1 MFNRETANRNLCF
14 LHEYSE
20 HQHLIME
27 INGGIVNTERNGKGW
42 LLDLYEDS
50 PDGVRL
56 WFIMDDGER
65 FSLRQNFP
73 VSFFIY
79 GSVKRLHD
87 CCLFLRRQ
95 PEVLRLSREMKK
107 DVFQKD
113 PLCVLQVDMTGPVV
127 QKACFQTLQ
136 REFPDMTWYNADI
149 SVQARHCAV
158 YESFPMAY
166 CSLHYTEDG
175 LLTDLQ
181 VLNSRWDMAVLLP
194 ILRVMELIPDRDPA
208 REEPRAVDVHLT
220 GKKLRIPLDDPA
232 EALTKLNKLTDA
244 FDPDIFLT
252 EWGDNWLIPKLL
264 EMRETTG
271 LPLNFNRDKERDIL
285 WKKETSYFSYGQ
297 IVYRAQEAH
306 LFGRCHIDKKNA
318 MMWKDYGFDGALEM
332 ARVTAMPIE
341 QASRVSPGS
350 GISAMQMITAIQ
362 HDVLVPEQKQ
372 QSEQIKSGLD
382 LIHFDRGGMIYQP
395 KPGLYTDI
403 AEIDFVSMYPA
414 IIINGNISPEVP
426 LPEGLQ
432 PAQEELGI
440 VPLTLKPLYEKRVKI
455 KQKLLNYPNKSV
467 PLAKSYAAR
476 ASALKWLLVVCFG
489 FLGYKNARFGRI
501 ESHEA
506 VTRGG
511 REALLIAKEAA
522 EEMGFEVLHMFVDAL
537 WLRKKGCVT
546 VADFQPVLD
555 EISRRTNMMIAMD
568 GIYNWLAF
576 LPSRSDEAVPVPNRY
591 FGTFRSGELK
601 MRGIEARRHDMPPW
615 IIETQRKALQCL
627 SLADDARDLPEY
639 LHKAFAILK
648 QALDD
653 LNTGRVPLKKLVL
666 TMRISREL
674 DAYKAP
680 TPSVRA
686 ALQLLKQTGKRL
698 SPGQKVRFL
707 YTTGKDSVHAWD
719 LPGPVSSD
727 EIDKTKYRLLFGRA
741 AGTILYPFGIDAK
754 EVEDWACGGL
764 QFKLI

>member
-1 MFNRETANRNLCF
+1 MET
-14 LHEYSE
+14 
-20 HQHLIME
+20 
-27 INGGIVNTERNGKGW
+27 GIKGKGW
-42 LLDLYEDS
+42 LLDLYEDGA
-50 PDGVRL
+50 DRIRL
-56 WFIMDDGER
+56 WFIMDDGSR
-65 FSLRQNFP
+65 ICLRQDFP
-73 VSFFIY
+73 VSFYIY
-79 GSVKRLHD
+79 GPAGRLHD
-87 CCLFLRRQ
+87 CCLFLKRQ
-95 PEVLRLSREMKK
+95 PGVLRLSRETKK
-107 DVFQKD
+107 DVFQPD
-113 PLCVLQVDMTGPVV
+113 LLCVLRVDMVGPDS
-127 QKACFQTLQ
+127 QKSCFQSVQ
-136 REFPDMTWYNADI
+136 RTFPDLTWYNADI
-149 SVQARHCAV
+149 SVQARHCAM
-158 YESFPMAY
+158 YESFPMALCELDY
-166 CSLHYTEDG
+166 DEDGTLHSLH
-175 LLTDLQ
+175 
-181 VLNSRWDMAVLLP
+181 VLNSRWDLPVLLP
-194 ILRVMELIPDRDPA
+194 VLKVMEMIPDRDPA
-208 REEPRAVDVHLT
+208 KAEPSAVDVYPD
-220 GKKLRIPLDDPA
+220 GKKIRVLLDDPA
-232 EALTKLNKLTDA
+232 EALEKINELTDA
-244 FDPDIFLT
+244 FDPDILLT

-264 EMRETTG
+264 EMSAGTG
-271 LPLNFNRDKERDIL
+271 IPLHFNRDPEKEVL

-306 LFGRCHIDKKNA
+306 LFGRCHIDRKNA

-341 QASRVSPGS
+341 HAARVSPGS
-350 GISAMQMITAIQ
+350 GISAMQMITAMQ

-372 QSEQIKSGLD
+372 QSEQIKNGLD
-382 LIHFDRGGMIYQP
+382 LIRFDRGGMIYQP

-414 IIINGNISPEVP
+414 IIINGNISPEIP
-426 LPEGLQ
+426 LPDGLE
-432 PAQEELGI
+432 PAQEEPGI

-455 KQKLLNYPNKSV
+455 KQKLLRYPDKEV

-522 EEMGFEVLHMFVDAL
+522 EDMGFEVLHMFVDAL
-537 WLRKKGCVT
+537 WLRKRGCVS

-555 EISRRTNMMIAMD
+555 EISRRTKMMIALD

-576 LPSRSDEAVPVPNRY
+576 LPSRSDDAVPVPNRY

-615 IIETQRKALQCL
+615 IVETQRKALKCL
-627 SLADDARDLPEY
+627 SLADDVRDLPKY
-639 LHKAFAILK
+639 LREAFSVFK

-653 LNTGRVPLKKLVL
+653 LNAGKVPLKELVV

-674 DAYKAP
+674 EAYRAP

-686 ALQLLKQTGKRL
+686 AQQLLDRTGKRL

-707 YTTGKDSVHAWD
+707 YTVGKEDVHAWE
-719 LPGPVSSD
+719 LPDPVLPED
-727 EIDKTKYRLLFGRA
+727 VDKAKYRLLFGRA

-764 QFKLI
+764 QFKLC

>member
-1 MFNRETANRNLCF
+1 M
-14 LHEYSE
+14 SE
-20 HQHLIME
+20 NEELSE
-27 INGGIVNTERNGKGW
+27 GISGNGW
-42 LLDLYEDS
+42 LLDLYEDAA
-50 PDGVRL
+50 DGIRL
-56 WFIMDDGER
+56 WFIMDNGKR
-65 FSLRQNFP
+65 ICLRQSLP
-73 VSFFIY
+73 VSFYIY
-79 GSVKRLHD
+79 GPCKRLHE
-87 CCLFLRRQ
+87 CCLFLRKQ
-95 PEVLRLSREMKK
+95 PGVLRLSRDEKK
-107 DVFQKD
+107 DVFQPE
-113 PLCVLQVDMTGPVV
+113 PLCVLRVDMHGPAT
-127 QKACFQTLQ
+127 QKACFQNVQ
-136 REFPDMTWYNADI
+136 RAFPDLTCYNADL
-149 SVQARHCAV
+149 SVQVRHAAQ

-166 CSLHYTEDG
+166 CALTYEEDG
-175 LLTDLQ
+175 LLESLQ
-181 VLNSRWDMAVLLP
+181 VLNSRWDLAVLLP
-194 ILRVMELIPDRDPA
+194 VLRKIELIPDQDPSKA
-208 REEPRAVDVHLT
+208 EPTAVDVHYD
-220 GKKLRIPLDDPA
+220 GKKKRVLLDDAA
-232 EALTKLNKLTDA
+232 EALTKLNEMIDRS
-244 FDPDIFLT
+244 DPDMILT

-264 EMRETTG
+264 EMSDAAG
-271 LPLNFNRDKERDIL
+271 IPLKLNRDPEKEVL

-318 MMWKDYGFDGALEM
+318 MMWKDYGLDGALEM

-341 QASRVSPGS
+341 YASRVSPGS

-372 QSEQIKSGLD
+372 QSEQVKNGLE
-382 LIHFDRGGMIYQP
+382 LIQFDRGGMIYQP

-414 IIINGNISPEVP
+414 IIINGNISPEIP
-426 LPEGLQ
+426 LPDGLE
-432 PAQEELGI
+432 PAQKELGI

-455 KQKLLNYPNKSV
+455 KQKLLRYPDKEV

-522 EEMGFEVLHMFVDAL
+522 EDMGFEVLHMFVDAL
-537 WLRKKGCVT
+537 WLRKKGCVS

-555 EISRRTNMMIAMD
+555 EISRRTNMMIALD

-615 IIETQRKALQCL
+615 IVETQKKALKCL
-627 SLADDARDLPEY
+627 SLAYDARDLPEY

-653 LNTGRVPLKKLVL
+653 LNQGRVPLKDLVL

-674 DAYKAP
+674 EAYRAP

-686 ALQLLKQTGKRL
+686 AQQLLERTGKRL
-698 SPGQKVRFL
+698 APGQKVRFL
-707 YTTGKDSVHAWD
+707 YTVGKEDVHAWE
-719 LPGPVSSD
+719 LPEPVSPESV
-727 EIDKTKYRLLFGRA
+727 DKAKYRLLFGRA
-741 AGTILYPFGIDAK
+741 AATILYPFGIDSK

-764 QFKLI
+764 QFAFDI

>member
-1 MFNRETANRNLCF
+1 MGFSA
-14 LHEYSE
+14 
-20 HQHLIME
+20 
-27 INGGIVNTERNGKGW
+27 KGW
-42 LLDLYEDS
+42 LLDLYEDAV
-50 PDGVRL
+50 DGVRL
-56 WFIMDDGER
+56 WFILDDGSR
-65 FSLRQNFP
+65 ICLHQQLP
-73 VSFFIY
+73 VTFY
-79 GSVKRLHD
+79 VHGPVCRLHE

-95 PEVLRLSREMKK
+95 PGVLHLSRETKK
-107 DVFQKD
+107 DVFQPD
-113 PLCVLQVDMTGPVV
+113 LLCVLRVDVDSPVS
-127 QKACFQTLQ
+127 QKACFQAVQ
-136 REFPDMTWYNADI
+136 RAFPDLTWYNADL
-149 SVQARHCAV
+149 SVQVRHAV
-158 YESFPMAY
+158 KYESFPMAWCELEY
-166 CSLHYTEDG
+166 ENDGTLTE
-175 LLTDLQ
+175 LR
-181 VLNSRWDMAVLLP
+181 VLNSRWDLPLLLP
-194 ILRVMELIPDRDPA
+194 VLQKLELSPDCDPGKA
-208 REEPRAVDVHLT
+208 EPGALVVCAE
-220 GKKLRIPLDDPA
+220 GKKLRILLDDPA
-232 EALTKLNKLTDA
+232 DVITRLNELTDRV
-244 FDPDIFLT
+244 DPDLVLT
-252 EWGDNWLIPKLL
+252 DWGDNWLIPKLL
-264 EMRETTG
+264 EMQDVSG
-271 LPLNFNRDKERDIL
+271 VPLHLNRDAEREIF

-306 LFGRCHIDKKNA
+306 LFGRCHIDRKNA
-318 MMWKDYGFDGALEM
+318 MMWKDYGLDGALEM

-350 GISAMQMITAIQ
+350 GISAMQMITAMQ

-372 QSEQIKSGLD
+372 QSEQVKTGLD
-382 LIHFDRGGMIYQP
+382 LIRFDRGGMIYQP

-414 IIINGNISPEVP
+414 IIINGNISPEIP
-426 LPEGLQ
+426 LPDGLE
-432 PAQEELGI
+432 PAQKELGI

-455 KQKLLNYPNKSV
+455 KQKLLQYPDKDV

-511 REALLIAKEAA
+511 REALLLAKEVA

-537 WLRKKGCVT
+537 WLRKRGCTT

-555 EISRRTNMMIAMD
+555 EISRRTKMMIALD
-568 GIYNWLAF
+568 GIYTWLAF

-591 FGTFRSGELK
+591 FGTFSSGELK

-615 IIETQRKALQCL
+615 IVDTQRKALKCL
-627 SLADDARDLPEY
+627 SLAYDARDLPEC
-639 LHKAFAILK
+639 LHKAFAVFK

-653 LNTGRVPLKKLVL
+653 LNAGQVPLSELVV

-674 DAYKAP
+674 EDYKAP

-686 ALQLLKQTGKRL
+686 ALQLLERTGKRL
-698 SPGQKVRFL
+698 APGQKVRFL
-707 YTTGKDSVHAWD
+707 YTTGKEDVHAWE
-719 LPGPVSSD
+719 LPDTVGPECV
-727 EIDKTKYRLLFGRA
+727 DKSKYRLLFGRA

-764 QFKLI
+764 QFKLC

>member
-1 MFNRETANRNLCF
+1 METDGRK
-14 LHEYSE
+14 
-20 HQHLIME
+20 
-27 INGGIVNTERNGKGW
+27 KGW
-42 LLDLYEDS
+42 LLDLYEDGA
-50 PDGVRL
+50 DGVRL
-56 WFIMDDGER
+56 WFIMDDGSR
-65 FSLRQNFP
+65 ICLRQEFP
-73 VSFFIY
+73 VSFYIY
-79 GSVKRLHD
+79 GPVKRLHD
-87 CCLFLRRQ
+87 CCLFLKNR
-95 PEVLRLSREMKK
+95 PGVIRLSKETKK
-107 DVFQKD
+107 DVFQPD
-113 PLCVLQVDMTGPVV
+113 PLCVLQVDMAGPES
-127 QKACFQTLQ
+127 QKACFQAVQ
-136 REFPDMTWYNADI
+136 RAFPDLTWYNADL

-158 YESFPMAY
+158 YESFPM
-166 CSLHYTEDG
+166 SLCELEYDETGTLHS
-175 LLTDLQ
+175 LRP
-181 VLNSRWDMAVLLP
+181 LNSRWDLAVLLP
-194 ILRVMELIPDRDPA
+194 VLRVMELIPDCDPA
-208 REEPRAVDVHLT
+208 KAEPSAVDIHLD
-220 GKKLRIPLDDPA
+220 GKKLRVLLDDPV
-232 EALTKLNKLTDA
+232 EALEKVNELADN
-244 FDPDIFLT
+244 FDPDILLT

-264 EMRETTG
+264 EMSTETG
-271 LPLNFNRDKERDIL
+271 IQLHFNRDTEKEVL

-332 ARVTAMPIE
+332 ARVTAMSIE
-341 QASRVSPGS
+341 QAARVSPGS
-350 GISAMQMITAIQ
+350 GISAMQMITAMQ

-372 QSEQIKSGLD
+372 QSEQIKNGLD
-382 LIHFDRGGMIYQP
+382 LIRFDRGGMIYQP

-426 LPEGLQ
+426 LPDGLE

-455 KQKLLNYPNKSV
+455 KQKLLHYPDKEV

-511 REALLIAKEAA
+511 REALLVAKEAA
-522 EEMGFEVLHMFVDAL
+522 EDMGFEVLHMFVDAL
-537 WLRKKGCVT
+537 WLRKRGCVS

-555 EISRRTNMMIAMD
+555 EISRRTKMMIALD

-615 IIETQRKALQCL
+615 ISETQRKALKCL
-627 SLADDARDLPEY
+627 SLADDPRDLPKY
-639 LHKAFAILK
+639 LHKAFSILK

-653 LNTGRVPLKKLVL
+653 LNAGKVPLKELVV

-686 ALQLLKQTGKRL
+686 AQQLLKQTGKRL

-707 YTTGKDSVHAWD
+707 YTVGKEDVHAWE
-719 LPGPVSSD
+719 LPESVPPES
-727 EIDKTKYRLLFGRA
+727 IDKAKYRLLFGRA

-754 EVEDWACGGL
+754 DVEDWACGGL
-764 QFKLI
+764 QFRFEQAFQ

>member
-1 MFNRETANRNLCF
+1 MAD
-14 LHEYSE
+14 
-20 HQHLIME
+20 E
-27 INGGIVNTERNGKGW
+27 IISTEKSGKGW
-42 LLDLYEDS
+42 LLDLYEDGTA
-50 PDGVRL
+50 GVKL

-65 FSLRQNFP
+65 LCLRQSFP
-73 VSFFIY
+73 VSFYIY
-79 GSVKRLHD
+79 GPAKRLHD

-95 PEVLRLSREMKK
+95 PGVLRLSRETKK

-113 PLCVLQVDMTGPVV
+113 LLCVLRVDMVSPAV
-127 QKACFQTLQ
+127 QKTCFQTVQ
-136 REFPDMTWYNADI
+136 REFPDLTWYNADI
-149 SVQARHCAV
+149 SVQTRHCAQF
-158 YESFPMAY
+158 ETFPMAY
-166 CSLHYTEDG
+166 CDLQYEEDG
-175 LLTDLQ
+175 TLTDLR
-181 VLNSRWDMAVLLP
+181 VLNSRWDLAVLLP
-194 ILRVMELIPDRDPA
+194 VLRVLELIPDRDPA
-208 REEPRAVDVHLT
+208 KDEPSAVDVHWN
-220 GKKLRIPLDDPA
+220 GKKQRIPLDDPA
-232 EALTKLNKLTDA
+232 EALNRINELTDA
-244 FDPDIFLT
+244 CDPDILLT
-252 EWGDNWLIPKLL
+252 EWGDNWLIPRLL
-264 EMRETTG
+264 EMRDTSG
-271 LPLNFNRDKERDIL
+271 IPLHFNRDSEKDIF

-350 GISAMQMITAIQ
+350 GISAMQMITAMQ

-372 QSEQIKSGLD
+372 QSEQIKNGLD
-382 LIHFDRGGMIYQP
+382 LIQFDRGGMIYQP

-426 LPEGLQ
+426 LPDGLE

-455 KQKLLNYPNKSV
+455 KQKLLHYPDKEV

-537 WLRKKGCVT
+537 WLRKKGCT
-546 VADFQPVLD
+546 SVADFQPVLD
-555 EISRRTNMMIAMD
+555 EISRRTNMMIALD

-615 IIETQRKALQCL
+615 IIDTQRKALKCL
-627 SLADDARDLPEY
+627 SMAYDARDLPEY
-639 LHKAFAILK
+639 LHKAFSILK
-648 QALDD
+648 HALDD
-653 LNTGRVPLKKLVL
+653 LNNGRVPLRELVL

-686 ALQLLKQTGKRL
+686 AKQLLDQTGKRL
-698 SPGQKVRFL
+698 APGQKVRFL
-707 YTTGKDSVHAWD
+707 YTTGKDSVHAWE
-719 LPGPVSSD
+719 LPGAISPD
-727 EIDKTKYRLLFGRA
+727 EIDKAKYRLLFGRA
-741 AGTILYPFGIDAK
+741 AGTILYPFGIDSH

-764 QFKLI
+764 QFKLL